1 MEIRKLHIALMFLFT
16 LSLVFSQE
24 EPQDHSKFS
33 FSLNANSGQAKVE
46 NDNLPNYNLDVNT
59 IELLLNYSF
68 NNHIGIAIG
77 IGYNDLTG
85 NGFNNVGDF
94 YHERQTLRFPVLLT
108 TERHFERIVLQAN
121 VGLYGQVVID
131 DEYQYLFFR
140 TDEVFNGW
148 TFGFQGNINLMY
160 QLTDRFALGVNLTT
174 QSDFSKLDS
183 GINEIVNDEQ
193 RITQQNTFGLVMNL
207 KL

>member
-1 MEIRKLHIALMFLFT
+1 M
-16 LSLVFSQE
+16 
-24 EPQDHSKFS
+24 
-33 FSLNANSGQAKVE
+33 
-46 NDNLPNYNLDVNT
+46 
-59 IELLLNYSF
+59 
-68 NNHIGIAIG
+68 
-77 IGYNDLTG
+77 
-85 NGFNNVGDF
+85 
-94 YHERQTLRFPVLLT
+94 LLT
-108 TERHFERIVLQAN
+108 TERHSERIVLQAN
-121 VGLYGQVVID
+121 VGLYGQVIID

-160 QLTDRFALGVNLTT
+160 QLTDRFVLGVNLTT